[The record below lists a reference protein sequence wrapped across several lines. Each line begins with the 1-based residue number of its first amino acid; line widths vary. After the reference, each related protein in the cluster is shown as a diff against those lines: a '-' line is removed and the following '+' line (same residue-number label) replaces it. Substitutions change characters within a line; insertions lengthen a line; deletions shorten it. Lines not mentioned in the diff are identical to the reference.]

1 MGPLSREYSIIH
13 NKLLM
18 SQSRSFQTLSEV
30 TTQQILEPIV
40 EAMKS
45 PSDEELDYSSDSS
58 ECRTVLALNFFN

>member
-1 MGPLSREYSIIH
+1 M
-13 NKLLM
+13 
-18 SQSRSFQTLSEV
+18 LSEV

-58 ECRTVLALNFFN
+58 KCTMLFSFFNFSIKLVSN

>member
-1 MGPLSREYSIIH
+1 
-13 NKLLM
+13 M
-18 SQSRSFQTLSEV
+18 SQSSRSFQMLSEV

-58 ECRTVLALNFFN
+58 KCTTLLAFFN